1 MNPPPCTPSEAG
13 ERARGVATVV
23 HALNDEMDLIGQQER
38 RWQRRDLPHVTTAAG
53 GAR

>member
-1 MNPPPCTPSEAG
+1 MVHAAIKEAG
-13 ERARGVATVV
+13 
-23 HALNDEMDLIGQQER
+23 LIGRQER